1 MDYFMQADEHL
12 TFHVLLLFMITEG
25 TQVLF

>member
-1 MDYFMQADEHL
+1 MQANEHL